1 MTTAAVQKGRG
12 LSGWVVAFVAG
23 VSVGTAVLLG
33 AIVSVFVAIGEPLRF
48 DGLAATAWVLQGA
61 LGLAWAGFWLW
72 LRWRLQRSATRRR
85 GLELL
90 FAALAPAGLLA
101 FAVPLPSSP
110 WLVPPTVGI
119 VAALVSLVPLTSF
132 VARRELLAELGN
144 ARTVSRLLV
153 GLSPM
158 LRAVRG
164 VLLVAG
170 VALCVTAAARPQ
182 LHEGT
187 RMLSRRGIDVVVALD
202 FSKSMLARDVQPSRI
217 DLAKRELDRFIESLG
232 GDRIGLVA
240 FAGEAIQF
248 PLTTDYEA
256 ATLFWRDLDPYDM
269 PVGGTA
275 IGRALTTAVR
285 LFESDRLAAER
296 SKVIVLLTDGEDHEG
311 DPVEVAR
318 EAAQAGIT
326 IHVLGIG
333 GRAPEL
339 IPQHVGDGSWSG
351 FQRDSEGE
359 YITTALTEENE
370 EQLRQIAEA
379 SGGQYFRA
387 EPGQVGVERIH
398 REIRRLRQTQ
408 LEERRVRLYGE
419 AYQYFLLFGLLF
431 LIAATVLPRGWPAGA
446 AGGRA
451 LAPGGGAP

>member
-1 MTTAAVQKGRG
+1 MTTPAARAGRG
-12 LSGWVVAFVAG
+12 LSGWGVAFVAG
-23 VSVGTAVLLG
+23 LSAGTAVLLG
-33 AIVSVFVAIGEPLRF
+33 AVVAVIVAIGEPLRF
-48 DGLAATAWVLQGA
+48 DGLEATGRVLQGA
-61 LGLAWAGFWLW
+61 VCLAWAGLWLW
-72 LRWRLQRSATRRR
+72 LRWRLQRTVAPRT
-85 GLELL
+85 GLQLL
-90 FAALAPAGLLA
+90 FAALALAGLLA
-101 FAVPLPSSP
+101 FAVPLPTSP
-110 WLVPPTVGI
+110 WLVPAAVGI
-119 VAALVSLVPLTSF
+119 VAALVSLVPLTAF
-132 VARRELLAELGN
+132 VARRELLAGIGD
-144 ARTVSRLLV
+144 ARTVARLLG

-170 VALCVTAAARPQ
+170 VALCVAAAARPQ

-217 DLAKRELDRFIESLG
+217 ELAKHELDRFIESLG

-240 FAGEAIQF
+240 FAGEAVQF
-248 PLTTDYEA
+248 PLTTDYQA

-275 IGRALTTAVR
+275 IGRALNTAVR

-318 EAAQAGIT
+318 QAAQADIT

-351 FQRDSEGE
+351 FQRDTEGE

-370 EQLRQIAEA
+370 EQLRQIAQA
-379 SGGQYFRA
+379 TGGQYFRA

-398 REIRRLRQTQ
+398 REIRRLRQAQ

-419 AYQYFLLFGLLF
+419 AYQYFLLFGFLF

-446 AGGRA
+446 AGSRA
-451 LAPGGGAP
+451 LAPGRGVP